1 MKNTETLIDKVMEAV
16 THFEQKQDKLN
27 EIDSKYIKYIIE
39 HMDILDDPR
48 FQSEDISIHFLQEFA
63 NC

>member
-1 MKNTETLIDKVMEAV
+1 MKNTQPPTIMQVMEAV

-39 HMDILDDPR
+39 HMDILDDKVKR
-48 FQSEDISIHFLQEFA
+48 LNA
-63 NC
+63 KLYK

>member
-39 HMDILDDPR
+39 HMDILDDKVKR
-48 FQSEDISIHFLQEFA
+48 LNA
-63 NC
+63 KLYK